1 MSHFSEDYSEQ
12 NEEQFNIEMAEKV
25 QQLKE
30 VISGESSHY
39 FGSHEIAEVI
49 AHLGASGAYNTA
61 WDGIRLGLQ
70 FHPASPDIK
79 LNAAWIAAQQGQRS
93 RASSL
98 LQDVHLESFG
108 DAGLYELAANVQA
121 ELGNHDMAIS
131 YCRSAIDLDSEHA
144 EELLMNLAFQLVMA
158 DKKLEAVSVLK
169 EVILL
174 NPTNK
179 FAQLEFRFV
188 MQEEAD
194 ATPLIEFYQYAI
206 DNHSHTIELS
216 LELADILYF
225 SDLPEES
232 LTTLEQYIRRGGT
245 DVWAHLYKARALY
258 QLGKNHQAE
267 EVVDGLIARATKPP
281 ALLLCQLAHCL
292 DDDNQEV
299 DLKQIYLRAL
309 ELDSDCIEAMI
320 ELADIYLD
328 EESVDEGLKWLA
340 NAYRLSPESNAISS
354 LYGMVAAQSGRTSEA
369 IEAFERALST
379 GQYPPDVY
387 MSFATVLF
395 NHGKQSEAFAV
406 LVEGLIVN
414 DFEPAILYLMA
425 WYKSLAKHT
434 TEAKDF
440 LYLAVQQ
447 DPEGIDEFISEYP
460 EAESSPLISAFMKS
474 GNI

>member
-1 MSHFSEDYSEQ
+1 MSHFSDDYSEQ
-12 NEEQFNIEMAEKV
+12 DEELYKLEMAEKV

-30 VISGESSHY
+30 VISGQSSHY
-39 FGSHEIAEVI
+39 FGSHEIAEII
-49 AHLGASGAYNTA
+49 AHLGATGAYNTA
-61 WDGIRLGLQ
+61 WDGVRLGLE
-70 FHPASPDIK
+70 FHPSSPDIK
-79 LNAAWIAAQQGQRS
+79 LNAAWIAAQQGYKT
-93 RASSL
+93 RASNL
-98 LQDVHLESFG
+98 LRDVHLESFG

-121 ELGNHDMAIS
+121 ELGNHDMSIS
-131 YCRSAIDLDSEHA
+131 YCRRAIDLDSEHS
-144 EELLMNLAFQLVMA
+144 EDLLMNLAFQLIMA
-158 DKKLEAVSVLK
+158 NKKSDAIAVLK

-174 NPTNK
+174 NPSNK

-188 MQEEAD
+188 MQENVD
-194 ATPLIEFYQYAI
+194 ATPLIEFYQQAI
-206 DNHSHTIELS
+206 DNHPHTLELS

-225 SDLPEES
+225 SGLPEDS
-232 LTTLEQYIRRGGT
+232 LTTLNTYIHHGGS

-258 QLGKNHQAE
+258 QLEKNQQAE
-267 EVVDGLIARATKPP
+267 AVVNELIKRASIPP
-281 ALLLCQLAHCL
+281 AQLLCQLAHCL
-292 DDDNQEV
+292 NDDNHEI

-309 ELDSDCIEAMI
+309 KLDPSCLEAML
-320 ELADIYLD
+320 ELSDLYLD
-328 EESVDEGLKWLA
+328 EEEQDEGLKWLA
-340 NAYRLSPESNAISS
+340 KAYHQNPDNNTISS
-354 LYGMVAAQSGRTSEA
+354 LYALVAAQCGKATEA
-369 IEAFERALST
+369 IGAFERALAT

-387 MSFATVLF
+387 MSYATVLF
-395 NHGKQSEAFAV
+395 NLGKQNDAFAV

-434 TEAKDF
+434 AEAKDF